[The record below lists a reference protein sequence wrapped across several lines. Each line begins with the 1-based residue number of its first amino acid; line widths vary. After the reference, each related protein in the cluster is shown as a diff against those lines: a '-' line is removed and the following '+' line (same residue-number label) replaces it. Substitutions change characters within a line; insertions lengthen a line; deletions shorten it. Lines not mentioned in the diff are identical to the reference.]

1 VLPSAPPTRLLPVPT
16 IPTGGKL
23 STPLRIVLTLL
34 ALSVFLNYI
43 DRGSLSIAAPLVKDE
58 LGLSPWQLGI
68 LLSSF
73 FWTYT
78 AFQIPA
84 GWLVDR
90 FDVSWVLACGF
101 FIWTG
106 ATTITGAMHAFAPLL
121 AVRLLLGFGEAVAY
135 PSYSKILARDFSV
148 RHRGLGNGAIAAG
161 QTSGPAIGTFVGGTL
176 MARFGWRPFFVG
188 LGLLSLLWLIPW
200 IKWKPRVHA
209 PMTRG
214 SRASLPSLLEILK
227 QRSCWGACLGH
238 FSGNYL
244 IYFLLTWMPFY
255 LVRERNFS
263 MNKMARIG
271 GVAFLLCAL
280 SSLISGPLTDRWIV
294 AGASPTRVRKT
305 MLAVGL
311 VGAGSLLVLCVIAT
325 PTLSVALL
333 LAGAGFYGLSNPHI
347 FASAQTLAGPH
358 VAGKWMGLE
367 NFIGNFAG
375 IVAPALTGL
384 LVEKTS
390 HFFWA
395 FAVTGIVA
403 CIGALSWIYVVG
415 PIEEIS
421 WPRAAD
427 REQARAPVI

>member
-1 VLPSAPPTRLLPVPT
+1 MPTPPSS
-16 IPTGGKL
+16 GKL
-23 STPLRIVLTLL
+23 SAALRRVLILL
-34 ALSVFLNYI
+34 TLSVFLNYI

-58 LGLSPWQLGI
+58 LGLSPWQLGL

-90 FDVSWVLACGF
+90 FDVGWVLAFGF
-101 FIWTG
+101 FVWTG
-106 ATTITGAMHAFAPLL
+106 ATAITGAMHAFAALL
-121 AVRLLLGFGEAVAY
+121 VVRLILGFGEAVAY
-135 PSYSKILARDFSV
+135 PSYSKILARDFSA
-148 RHRGLGNGAIAAG
+148 RHRGLANGAIAAG
-161 QTSGPAIGTFVGGTL
+161 QTSGPAVGTFVGGML
-176 MARFGWRPFFVG
+176 MAQFGWRPFFIG

-200 IKWKPRVHA
+200 IIWRPRTHV
-209 PMTRG
+209 PIRRRSTEP
-214 SRASLPSLLEILK
+214 LPGLLEILV
-227 QRSCWGACLGH
+227 QRSCWGACIGH

-263 MNKMARIG
+263 MNSMARIG

-280 SSLISGPLTDRWIV
+280 SSLVSGPLTDRWIV

-305 MLAVGL
+305 MLVVGL
-311 VGAGSLLVLCVIAT
+311 AGAGLLLVLCVIAT
-325 PTLSVALL
+325 PALSVALL
-333 LAGAGFYGLSNPHI
+333 LASSTFYGLCNPHI
-347 FASAQTLAGPH
+347 FASAQALAGPN
-358 VAGKWMGLE
+358 VAGKWMGLQ

-384 LVEKTS
+384 LVQKTS

-395 FAVTGIVA
+395 FAVTGIVTL
-403 CIGALSWIYVVG
+403 IGSLSWIYVVG
-415 PIEEIS
+415 PIEEVA
-421 WPRAAD
+421 WRAANG
-427 REQARAPVI
+427 RT